1 MAKKCKA
8 CHCKKGLP
16 LWMATFGDLMS
27 LLLTF
32 FVLLLS
38 MATFETKKVAEAIG
52 SLEGALGVLEEG
64 RHSEPVPPNP
74 IKATPIEAD
83 SDSTTAVNVLSSLIT
98 EFKELD
104 QLGKGPSIKL
114 EEAEDGFRVTIP
126 DGVLFEPGSAE
137 IKNDRARLLLQR
149 IGNEFAKMP
158 SSVGLDVE
166 GHTDDTKYSAPNYDN
181 WNLSVDR
188 ALSVAEVMLEN
199 GAPKSR
205 TRVSGRG
212 EYEPV
217 ASNKT
222 EEGRALNRRVVLH
235 FYSLDSKQNQKA
247 KEAAKSAISTEG

>member
-64 RHSEPVPPNP
+64 KHSEPVPPNP
-74 IKATPIEAD
+74 IKATPIETD
-83 SDSTTAVNVLSSLIT
+83 SDSPTAINALSSLVT
-98 EFKELD
+98 EFKKLDEL
-104 QLGKGPSIKL
+104 GRGPAIKL
-114 EEAEDGFRVTIP
+114 EESEDSFRITIP
-126 DGVLFEPGSAE
+126 DGVLFVPGSAE
-137 IKNDRARLLLQR
+137 IKNDRAMLLLQR

-166 GHTDDTKYSAPNYDN
+166 GHTDDAKYDTPEYDN

-188 ALSVAEVMLEN
+188 ALSVAEVILEN
-199 GAPKSR
+199 GAPRNR

-212 EYEPV
+212 EFDPV
-217 ASNKT
+217 ATNKT

-235 FYSLDSKQNQKA
+235 FYSLDSQQSQEA
-247 KEAAKSAISTEG
+247 KDAASSITNTEL

>member
-1 MAKKCKA
+1 
-8 CHCKKGLP
+8 
-16 LWMATFGDLMS
+16 
-27 LLLTF
+27 
-32 FVLLLS
+32 

-74 IKATPIEAD
+74 IQATPIEAD
-83 SDSTTAVNVLSSLIT
+83 SDSPTAVNVLSSLIT

-114 EEAEDGFRVTIP
+114 EEAEDGFRITIP
-126 DGVLFEPGSAE
+126 DGVLFEPGSAV
-137 IKNDRARLLLQR
+137 IKDDRAMLLLQR

-158 SSVGLDVE
+158 NSVGLDVE
-166 GHTDDTKYSAPNYDN
+166 GHTDDAKYNTPNYDN

-199 GAPKSR
+199 GAPRDR

-212 EYEPV
+212 EFDPV

-247 KEAAKSAISTEG
+247 KDATSSVVQTDS